1 MVGDKTGAEG
11 KGVFMCEL
19 GGLGKD
25 PDFMVS
31 VIENHSSMLAEDV
44 CPVNMLCKG
53 KHAITLHQIL

>member
-1 MVGDKTGAEG
+1 MVGDKIGAESRDPL
-11 KGVFMCEL
+11 MCDL

-31 VIENHSSMLAEDV
+31 VIESHSSMLAEDV
-44 CPVNMLCKG
+44 CPVNRLYKG